1 MSVLLI
7 AASSVV
13 IVAVD
18 LSGDGRQMIVNTQTR
33 LTYTSGRL
41 WSQSECQRLVNPGRH
56 VRTLTD
62 RHTDTQT
69 YRQRDR
75 LSERISRKIQQY
87 QIVLLT
93 QQAGYNTNKT
103 YTRNKRNFLKSS
115 SHKYV
120 HL

>member
-1 MSVLLI
+1 VSVLLI

-75 LSERISRKIQQY
+75 LSERISRKNTAVSNSAANTTGRLQY
-87 QIVLLT
+87 KQNI
-93 QQAGYNTNKT
+93 
-103 YTRNKRNFLKSS
+103 
-115 SHKYV
+115 HKK
-120 HL
+120 